1 MVSSA
6 LERSQDMA
14 SDWVAGCCSDCA
26 QRRQATS
33 LPSEA
38 GRRRLVIGSAF
49 FLHLLSQF
57 S

>member
-6 LERSQDMA
+6 PERSQDMA
-14 SDWVAGCCSDCA
+14 SDWVAGCRSDCA

-49 FLHLLSQF
+49 FLYLLSQF